1 MTRLTITLST
11 SLLLLAFKGLAL
23 NDNFQD
29 IGKDSVNVV
38 DSLGRKQGHWTF
50 SGKDIPNSGVP
61 AENLLE
67 EGEYQNDLR
76 VGMWTR
82 YLADGRIAAVM
93 HYDADVKKKTSTRT
107 CFYYYSYHS
116 NGKLKKKPF
125 IGDCPS
131 AANFISYDENG
142 DITEAENFDANC
154 NTTYK
159 LQQIRKGEMDSI
171 EVFKLDAR
179 FTENAD
185 LSAQT
190 SKKLVD
196 LDETGEYCVDYDHQ
210 LFQIGTFLNGELIEG
225 REIEV
230 DDMMRPVKVR
240 YYRGGLIVRVLS
252 R

>member
-1 MTRLTITLST
+1 MARLTITLIASI
-11 SLLLLAFKGLAL
+11 LLFAFESMAL
-23 NDNFQD
+23 NNNFQD

-76 VGMWTR
+76 TGTWTR

-93 HYDADVKKKTSTRT
+93 QYSPDIQKKTSVRT
-107 CFYYYSYHS
+107 CFYYYSYHP
-116 NGKLKKKPF
+116 NGKLKKKPS
-125 IGDCPS
+125 IGECPS
-131 AANFISYDENG
+131 AADFISYDENG
-142 DITEAENFDANC
+142 ELVEAENFDANC

-159 LQQIRKGEMDSI
+159 LQHIEKGELDSI
-171 EVFKLDAR
+171 EVFRLNASFK
-179 FTENAD
+179 ENPD
-185 LSAQT
+185 LSPQT
-190 SKKLVD
+190 TKKLID

-210 LFQIGTFLNGELIEG
+210 LFQIGTFLNGELMEG

-240 YYRGGLIVRVLS
+240 YYRGGIIVKALS
-252 R
+252 K